1 MCAGKFGEKI
11 AKGIEEARK
20 EIKRRIDWAIS
31 TLQSMF
37 KFPEPEEKFPL
48 ITGKPSFFERTRG
61 KGKFYDKL
69 SYVILK
75 FLRDEYP
82 KRGGLITLS
91 DIVLLMNKGRE
102 DDPLTP
108 ETILTA
114 LKNLEEKNVIPKI
127 KTLPSGAKIISFS
140 PVELSNDH
148 WAVLDLASSKGWV
161 TLEEIVLKTSWSTEK
176 TKMILE
182 DLERIGIAVK
192 DVKYERGLRW
202 YFPSFASKAKLK
214 GE

>member
-1 MCAGKFGEKI
+1 MGVEKFGEKI
-11 AKGIEEARK
+11 IKGIEEARK
-20 EIKRRIDWAIS
+20 EIKRKINWAIS
-31 TLQSMF
+31 TLQTMF

-48 ITGKPSFFERTRG
+48 ITGKPSFFERIRG

-75 FLRDEYP
+75 VLRDECP
-82 KRGGLITLS
+82 KRGGVITLS
-91 DIVLLMNKGRE
+91 DIVLLINRGRE

-114 LKNLEEKNVIPKI
+114 LKNLEKKNVIPRI
-127 KTLPSGAKIISFS
+127 KTLPSGAKIVSFS

-148 WAVLDLASSKGWV
+148 WTVLDLASSKGWV
-161 TLEEIVLKTSWSTEK
+161 TLEEIILKTGWSTEK
-176 TKMILE
+176 AQMVLE
-182 DLERIGIAVK
+182 DLERTGIAVR

-202 YFPSFASKAKLK
+202 YFPSFANKTKLK